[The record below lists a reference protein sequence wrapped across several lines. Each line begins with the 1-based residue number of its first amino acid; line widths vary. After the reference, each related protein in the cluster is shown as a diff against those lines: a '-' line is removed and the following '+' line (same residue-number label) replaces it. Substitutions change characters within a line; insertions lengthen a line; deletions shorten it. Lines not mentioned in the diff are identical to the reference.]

1 VCPYHGGSCFEGVAA
16 GPSIEKRTGVRGEM
30 LPQDHPV
37 WSIEANYLA
46 QLAYNLR
53 VNFAP
58 EKIIFGGG
66 VINEGL
72 MELAREQFVMINAGY
87 VSVPEL
93 DDFIVTSAFQDNTS
107 ATVGNFALA
116 QKVLTKSN

>member
-1 VCPYHGGSCFEGVAA
+1 
-16 GPSIEKRTGVRGEM
+16 
-30 LPQDHPV
+30 
-37 WSIEANYLA
+37 
-46 QLAYNLR
+46 
-53 VNFAP
+53 
-58 EKIIFGGG
+58 
-66 VINEGL
+66 
-72 MELAREQFVMINAGY
+72 MINAGY